1 MKITP
6 RYGTPAIISIDGAFD
21 DQRVPVM
28 RQRRRLEATLVG
40 LGDDAWSAPSRCD
53 GWTVQDVV
61 AHLVTVDGFWRAS
74 VLAGVAGAPTR
85 FLDGFDPAATPALM
99 VEATRAQAPVEVLDQ
114 FIASNRAFL
123 TVLEELD
130 DPGWSAPAESPAGHV
145 PIRMLAHHALWDC
158 WVHERDIV
166 LPLGLRT
173 AIEPDEVRACL
184 RYAAALSPAFA
195 ISSGRALAG
204 VFAVDASDPDVRFT
218 LELGESVSVRD
229 GAARSAAPILR
240 GRAVDLVEALSIRA
254 PLPSS
259 APSEWRRLLTGL
271 ATVFDQEVLT

>member
-1 MKITP
+1 M
-6 RYGTPAIISIDGAFD
+6 
-21 DQRVPVM
+21 
-28 RQRRRLEATLVG
+28 L
-40 LGDDAWSAPSRCD
+40 
-53 GWTVQDVV
+53 
-61 AHLVTVDGFWRAS
+61 
-74 VLAGVAGAPTR
+74 
-85 FLDGFDPAATPALM
+85 
-99 VEATRAQAPVEVLDQ
+99 
-114 FIASNRAFL
+114 
-123 TVLEELD
+123 
-130 DPGWSAPAESPAGHV
+130 GWSAPAESPAGHV
-145 PIRMLAHHALWDC
+145 PIRLLAHHALWDC

-173 AIEPDEVRACL
+173 AIEPDEVRSCL

-204 VFAVDASDPDVRFT
+204 VFAVDASDPDVQFT

-240 GRAVDLVEALSIRA
+240 GCAVDLVEALSIRA

-271 ATVFDQEVLT
+271 ATVFDQELLA